1 MNRLACGVVLV
12 SAAAF
17 CADLP
22 VTEVILYKN
31 GIGYFVRSGEL
42 KPGEPAALH
51 FKAEEMNDV
60 LKSLTIVDD
69 GGGRISGLRYDSSE
83 PLATKLSAFP
93 FKLGDRQ
100 PLSALLDQ
108 LRGARVE
115 MKTGPETVSGILMTA
130 REILGG
136 DKTPQREQ
144 ATLLLDSGELR
155 TLDLAA
161 ITSVRFTDA
170 ALQEQ
175 FKRYLGDVAAGR
187 SKDKRSVYVDST
199 DLKGGRLTASYVVPS
214 PVWKSSYRLVF
225 TDAAEP
231 TLEGWAIV
239 DNTTGED
246 WTKVRL
252 ALVSGRPVSFV
263 SNLYEPRILEREVA
277 ELSEERAAKP
287 KVYGGAMERAQ
298 MGVPGGSAGGVI
310 GGILGAVPTAAPPP
324 QAPSR
329 LYKNEMVTVASSVA
343 PSTEASERGELFEYR
358 FGTPVT
364 VRSGE
369 SAMLPFLQ
377 QKIATRKLLIYS
389 GDGDQGN
396 PRNAAEIRNS
406 TGKSLDGG
414 PITVFD
420 ANTYGGEALM
430 ETVKAGDKRL
440 ISYAVDLGT
449 RITTRLYSSSIMVR
463 EIHARRGILTVRS
476 AVQGTTTYTIRNVDQ
491 KPKTLIIE
499 HAIRS
504 GYKLLNAKPAET
516 TASAYRF
523 EVKLAPGA
531 SDKFPVNEE
540 RVYDQTI
547 TLTNTSPDSLFA
559 YIQNKNLDE
568 AARKQLERIAAQKSE
583 IARNDGEIRAT
594 DQQISEIVH
603 DQDRLRQNVMSLNQV
618 SGQQDQVQK
627 YAALLAGQETQLAS
641 LRDRQS
647 EQRKKKAALVAE
659 LDKLI
664 ESAEF

>member
-1 MNRLACGVVLV
+1 MNRLVCGAVLAA
-12 SAAAF
+12 AAAF

-22 VTEVILYKN
+22 VTGVILYKN

-60 LKSLTIVDD
+60 LKSLTIVDG

-93 FKLGDRQ
+93 FQLNDRQ

-115 MKTGPETVSGILMTA
+115 MKTGPETLSGILMSA
-130 REILGG
+130 REVLGG
-136 DKTPQREQ
+136 DNTPQREQ
-144 ATLLLDSGELR
+144 ATLLLDPGELR

-175 FKRYLGDVAAGR
+175 LKRYLGDVAAGR
-187 SKDKRSVYVDST
+187 SKDRRSVYVDST

-263 SNLYEPRILEREVA
+263 SNLYMPKIVGRQVA
-277 ELSEERAAKP
+277 ELAEDAAAKP
-287 KVYGGAMERAQ
+287 QVHGGAVQ
-298 MGVPGGSAGGVI
+298 GVPGGELGVF
-310 GGILGAVPTAAPPP
+310 GRLVNQVAASAPPP
-324 QAPSR
+324 PPPPAKLR
-329 LYKNEMVTVASSVA
+329 MAETVAVASSVA
-343 PSTEASERGELFEYR
+343 PTAEASERGELFEYS

-377 QKIATRKLLIYS
+377 QKIASRKLLIYS
-389 GDGDQGN
+389 GDGDQGH

-406 TGKSLDGG
+406 TGKTLDGG

-449 RITTRLYSSSIMVR
+449 RITTRLDSSSIMVR

-499 HAIRS
+499 HAIRN

-531 SDKFPVNEE
+531 SDKLPVTEE

-547 TLTNTSPDSLFA
+547 TLTNTSPDSLFT
-559 YIQNKNLDE
+559 YIQNKSLDE
-568 AARKQLERIAAQKSE
+568 AARKQLERIAAQKSA

-603 DQDRLRQNVMSLNQV
+603 DQDRLRQNIMSLNQV

-627 YAALLAGQETQLAS
+627 YAALLASQETQLAS

-647 EQRKKKAALVAE
+647 EQRKKKAELEAE